1 MKTIALALAAMIS
14 AIPALAQTVT
24 TTPKPVGANP
34 TLGSLLTDGFE
45 IKAAFVNNGISY
57 VFLQRV
63 TSAYMC
69 KSGVGAACEKLN

>member
-1 MKTIALALAAMIS
+1 MKKIALALAAMTF
-14 AIPALAQTVT
+14 AVPALAQTV

-34 TLGSLLTDGFE
+34 SIATLLTDGFE

-57 VFLQRV
+57 VFLQRT

>member
-1 MKTIALALAAMIS
+1 MKKIALALAAIIF
-14 AIPALAQTVT
+14 AAPALAQTV

-57 VFLQRV
+57 VFLQRI